1 MKSSSRRLFLSAGLA
16 LPAAGLSTSSSQS
29 SKTSAPADATRE
41 PRSRLVYRTL
51 GKTGLKPTAVAFGCM
66 ITSDP
71 SVIVAAA
78 DQGINYFDT
87 ARGYQGGNNERMVG
101 AALKS
106 KRKQLILSSKTPSPT
121 KEGALKDLET
131 SLREIGTDYLD
142 IWYLHAKSRP
152 DQITDD
158 LMEAQ
163 RIAKQQG
170 KVRFAGI
177 STHAGHQELI
187 PAVIAA
193 KHFDVLLTSYNFS
206 MDESMNDLI
215 ASARKAG
222 IGIVGM
228 KVMAGGFR
236 RIKEGDPLY
245 PKFKREGAHLAM
257 LKWVLRNRNI
267 DTTIPSIT
275 DLDQLDQNLRAMTEA
290 WSSADEQLLAI
301 RLEQI
306 RPLYCRMCGA
316 CEGMCPKGIPV
327 PDVVRF
333 VSYADGYGEF
343 ALGREN
349 YLALPEEHRL
359 CGDCSECAVKCP
371 NGVQVAGRMAR
382 AQELFA

>member
-1 MKSSSRRLFLSAGLA
+1 
-16 LPAAGLSTSSSQS
+16 
-29 SKTSAPADATRE
+29 
-41 PRSRLVYRTL
+41 
-51 GKTGLKPTAVAFGCM
+51 
-66 ITSDP
+66 
-71 SVIVAAA
+71 
-78 DQGINYFDT
+78 
-87 ARGYQGGNNERMVG
+87 
-101 AALKS
+101 
-106 KRKQLILSSKTPSPT
+106 
-121 KEGALKDLET
+121 
-131 SLREIGTDYLD
+131 
-142 IWYLHAKSRP
+142 
-152 DQITDD
+152 
-158 LMEAQ
+158 
-163 RIAKQQG
+163 
-170 KVRFAGI
+170 
-177 STHAGHQELI
+177 LI

-215 ASARKAG
+215 ESARKAG

-257 LKWVLRNRNI
+257 LKWVLRNKNV

-290 WSSADEQLLAI
+290 WSSADEQTLAM

-327 PDVVRF
+327 PDLVRF

-343 ALGREN
+343 ALGRES
-349 YLALPEEHRL
+349 YLAIPDQSRL
-359 CGDCSECAVKCP
+359 CGDCQECSVKCP
-371 NGVQVAGRMAR
+371 NGVQVASRLAR